1 MDGWMDRYGY
11 EYGYGYERYVAYLCL
26 FFCAYVDNSIH
37 GNTHRY
43 DCISVHRSV
52 AIDLSETTVGH

>member
-1 MDGWMDRYGY
+1 MGGWIDMDMNTDMDN
-11 EYGYGYERYVAYLCL
+11 ERYVAYLCL
-26 FFCAYVDNSIH
+26 FLCAYVDNSIH

-52 AIDLSETTVGH
+52 AIDLSEATVGH